1 MTAIQSRQAAL
12 AIAYALRTGA
22 TPKAAGKRYGVSA
35 RTVQRGLRSAGA
47 ARPPG
52 RQPREAHSARQLA
65 PSATT
70 TKESP

>member
-1 MTAIQSRQAAL
+1 MAAIQSRQAAL

-52 RQPREAHSARQLA
+52 RKPREALA
-65 PSATT
+65 AA
-70 TKESP
+70 EAAA